1 MDITKKSN
9 LIIANNNISIDKL
22 FILCKNG
29 AVQHKKVIK
38 MITKEKIQAAQEQ
51 FINIAKN
58 PQDFLAI
65 LNEKNQAFAKE
76 LQELVSTLP
85 QEALEQQKKAQ
96 ENLVALG
103 QKVQSSMTQN
113 PVNWTEVQQSLL
125 KYQTESFATQSKI
138 AQEQAKKIQ
147 KLFSVYDYSQK

>member
-1 MDITKKSN
+1 M
-9 LIIANNNISIDKL
+9 
-22 FILCKNG
+22 
-29 AVQHKKVIK
+29 V
-38 MITKEKIQAAQEQ
+38 TKEKIQAAQEQ

-58 PQDFLAI
+58 PKDFLAI

-76 LQELVSTLP
+76 LQEFISTLP

-96 ENLVALG
+96 EKLATLG

-113 PVNWTEVQQSLL
+113 PVNWTEAQQYLL
-125 KYQTESFATQSKI
+125 QHQTESFASQSEI

-147 KLFSVYDYSQK
+147 KIFSVYDYSQK